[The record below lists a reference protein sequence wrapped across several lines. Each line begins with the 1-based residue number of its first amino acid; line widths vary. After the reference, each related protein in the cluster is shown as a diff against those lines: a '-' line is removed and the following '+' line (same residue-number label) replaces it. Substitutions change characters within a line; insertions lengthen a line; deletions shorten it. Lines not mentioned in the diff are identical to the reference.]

1 MEFTQ
6 RRDVST
12 SLDEVGSVNSVLCV
26 LDYAI
31 SDSDDPAADG
41 FQAGN
46 HAQQR

>member
-1 MEFTQ
+1 LPAFERIQ
-6 RRDVST
+6 AGQ
-12 SLDEVGSVNSVLCV
+12 L